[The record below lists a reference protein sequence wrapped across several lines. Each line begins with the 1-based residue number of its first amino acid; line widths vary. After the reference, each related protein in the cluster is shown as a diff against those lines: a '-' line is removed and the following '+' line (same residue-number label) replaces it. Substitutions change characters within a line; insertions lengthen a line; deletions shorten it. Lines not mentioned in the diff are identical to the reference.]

1 MWKLSKNKYKD
12 LEIKFRKKLNWDFL
26 GSFQS
31 AFKWMWIEFDSLREY
46 YYWDNIKNIDWKTT
60 AKTGDVFIKNFEE
73 ERDVK
78 VLFVIQNSKSLDFW
92 SEYIDK
98 RELLENIFF
107 ILSKSA
113 LMSWYSIWIEINN
126 KFIKFSK
133 SEANIIKT
141 LDLLKKIFSTD
152 DTINLKDTNWNQ
164 KKLINNNYK
173 NTLIFFLW
181 DNINPNLADLKYLNL
196 RNEIIY
202 LNIFDNFE
210 ENLSDDSFEINI
222 KSNNFLFNFINIF
235 TWNKEKKSEFVKNR
249 EEKLFNLKK
258 KLKKYNIEYLK
269 INTHNNIFLELFK
282 FFTKI

>member
-46 YYWDNIKNIDWKTT
+46 CYWDNIKNIDWKTT

-78 VLFVIQNSKSLDFW
+78 VLFIIENSKSLDFW

-126 KFIKFSK
+126 KFIDFSK

-235 TWNKEKKSEFVKNR
+235 TWNKEKKSDFVKNK

-282 FFTKI
+282 FFSKI

>member
-46 YYWDNIKNIDWKTT
+46 CYWDNIKNIDWKTT

-78 VLFVIQNSKSLDFW
+78 VLFIIENSKSLDFW
-92 SEYIDK
+92 SEYINK

-107 ILSKSA
+107 ILSKSS
-113 LMSWYSIWIEINN
+113 LISWYSIWAEINN
-126 KFIKFSK
+126 KFIDFSK

-141 LDLLKKIFSTD
+141 LDFLKNSLSTEKGRVCRPAYP
-152 DTINLKDTNWNQ
+152 TVNK
-164 KKLINNNYK
+164 NYK

-235 TWNKEKKSEFVKNR
+235 TWNKEKKSDFVKNK

-282 FFTKI
+282 FFSKI